1 MNHATNPMWVG
12 SPLPS
17 LTKSASLVAA
27 VAVGAL
33 YFVAVIRAGWISDD
47 AFIAIRSVDN
57 LVNGKGFVLN
67 VGERVQSYTSPL
79 WAMLNVP
86 VFASTRNPYAS
97 LVITAILCNLAL
109 TLALV
114 TGFRYDRWKAVT
126 CLLALVA
133 SSSFLHFSTSGLEN
147 PLAHLLVT
155 LFVFERIQHGNSVSR
170 YGLLLAAALFLTRFD
185 YALLVL
191 PTVVLVVCKNFR
203 RALTASIPAM
213 VLTVTWLGFSTFYY
227 GFPLPNTAY
236 AKLNTSIPFGEQLAQ
251 GFNYFVDSV
260 YRDPLVFLV
269 VLASSGVVFRRRTPA
284 STIAL
289 GLGIWGY
296 LAYVGA
302 VGGDFMS
309 GRFLTVVYLM
319 SVLLVVHSL
328 SLLHAWSLPVASAA
342 LLSFSIPSFSDRR
355 ADLTGNECFVPLSGI
370 VDERACYVEHTGL
383 AQNVRRQKWKTHVYL
398 NDFTTAAHNNPSAVM
413 IYDLVGMVSYG
424 NVQRKHLVERF
435 GLSEPLLSRIR
446 APYDSGWRIGH
457 FFRNVPAGYI
467 ETLET
472 GKNVIEDPCLHA
484 LYERLS
490 PVIHG
495 PLWSTHRLAMIL
507 SLNTSPGVCNMP

>member
-1 MNHATNPMWVG
+1 V
-12 SPLPS
+12 
-17 LTKSASLVAA
+17 

-33 YFVAVIRAGWISDD
+33 FFVAFIRVGWVSDD

-57 LVNGKGFVLN
+57 LVNGKGFALN

-79 WAMLNVP
+79 WAILNVP

-97 LVITAILCNLAL
+97 LVVTSILCNLAL
-109 TLALV
+109 VLILFR
-114 TGFRYDRWKAVT
+114 GFRAERWKAVA
-126 CLLALVA
+126 CLLACVA

-147 PLAHLLVT
+147 PLAHVLVT
-155 LFVFERIQHGNSVSR
+155 LFVFERWKQGNSVSR
-170 YGLLLAAALFLTRFD
+170 FGLLLAAALVLTRFD
-185 YALLVL
+185 YVLLVL
-191 PTVVLVVCKNFR
+191 PTVVLVACKNFR
-203 RALTASIPAM
+203 RTLKVSIPALS
-213 VLTVTWLGFSTFYY
+213 LTLAWFGFSTFYY

-260 YRDPLVFLV
+260 YRDPLVLLV
-269 VLASSGVVFRRRTPA
+269 VMASMIAIFRRRMPA

-289 GLGIWGY
+289 GLGIAGY
-296 LAYVGA
+296 LTYVGA

-309 GRFLTVVYLM
+309 GRFLTVIYIM
-319 SVLLVVHSL
+319 SVLLVVNSL
-328 SLLHAWSLPVASAA
+328 GLLHTWSLPGASAA

-355 ADLTGNECFVPLSGI
+355 ADLTGNDCFVPLSGI

-398 NDFTTAAHNNPSAVM
+398 NDFTTAANKNPSAVM
-413 IYDLVGMVSYG
+413 IYDLVGMVSYA
-424 NVQRKHLVERF
+424 NVQSKHLVERF

-446 APYDSGWRIGH
+446 APYDPGWRIGH
-457 FFRNVPAGYI
+457 YFRNVPAGYI

-472 GKNVIEDPCLHA
+472 GKNAIEDPCLHA

-495 PLWSTHRLAMIL
+495 PLWSVHRLAMIL
-507 SLNTSPGVCNMP
+507 NLNTNPGVCHSP